1 MIMLCCSLC
10 FRYSPEDM
18 YARQASWYLS
28 RTYIEIDRLSES
40 VYNQRENTMRR
51 ISCPMQLR
59 TLGKEYVVK
68 QFIISSELR
77 HLRLRSY
84 KTWSLPILLWISTCW
99 LKGPNVWMNAVRRSL
114 YNGLVLPI
122 AGKIRVSEVRSMY
135 YTIRTSL
142 YNGRVVPI
150 AGEICVSEVP
160 KSPEVRSMY
169 FTNRPWLI
177 ENWKLHMKVRSV

>member
-1 MIMLCCSLC
+1 
-10 FRYSPEDM
+10 
-18 YARQASWYLS
+18 
-28 RTYIEIDRLSES
+28 
-40 VYNQRENTMRR
+40 
-51 ISCPMQLR
+51 
-59 TLGKEYVVK
+59 
-68 QFIISSELR
+68 
-77 HLRLRSY
+77 
-84 KTWSLPILLWISTCW
+84 
-99 LKGPNVWMNAVRRSL
+99 MNAVRRSL

-169 FTNRPWLI
+169 FTNRP
-177 ENWKLHMKVRSV
+177 